1 MAPPLSPDAVT
12 YNDGTAATVE
22 QMTTDINNFLAFVA
36 EPKLEER
43 KQTGFKVIIFL
54 VILTILLYLAKREVW
69 RKVH

>member
-1 MAPPLSPDAVT
+1 M
-12 YNDGTAATVE
+12 
-22 QMTTDINNFLAFVA
+22 NNFLAFVA